1 MTRIFEFHAYHGDAH
16 GAVAEK
22 ADVTTHSYEETSQA
36 KAYAGRLAKRVNG
49 PVDVAFAD
57 ERQWVDRYIT
67 TAYPSGF
74 HTTGYRFEKL
84 S

>member
-1 MTRIFEFHAYHGDAH
+1 MRKYEFHAYHG
-16 GAVAEK
+16 GAFGEVAEK
-22 ADVTTHSYEETSQA
+22 ADVTTHSYEETAQA

-57 ERQWVDRYIT
+57 ERSWEERYIS
-67 TAYPSGF
+67 TANPSE
-74 HTTGYRFEKL
+74 HHAAGYRLERL